1 MAKRTPP
8 APPTRTELRT
18 SHGEARAKL
27 TDRITKG
34 RELSQTLQ
42 SPDGVNRR
50 GDYKKWTI
58 YNSTLLESLFTGDEV
73 SKKYRWC
80 GSPLEAFFEEP
91 SQWELLKRD
100 TGKMEAE
107 LHCLESIVDELELY
121 PEAAGSSSPAT
132 RGDMAEPAGA
142 RPTRAFIVH
151 GRDNAPREAVARFL
165 TGIGIEPVILHEQ
178 ANRGDTV
185 IEKLDRHR
193 DVSFA
198 VVLLTGDDEGRLIG
212 AAELHPRARQNVILE
227 LGYFVG
233 CLGRKNVCALYRA
246 PLELPSDWDGVVWVS
261 LDERGAWKLDLA
273 RELKAAGFLVD
284 LSNVV

>member
-8 APPTRTELRT
+8 ASPKRTDLKT

-34 RELSQTLQ
+34 RELSQALQ
-42 SPDGVNRR
+42 GPDGVNRR
-50 GDYKKWTI
+50 GDYKKWTS

-73 SKKYRWC
+73 RKKYRWC
-80 GSPLEAFFEEP
+80 GAPLEAFFEEP
-91 SQWELLKRD
+91 SQLELLQRD
-100 TGKMEAE
+100 TGKIEAE
-107 LHCLESIVDELELY
+107 LHCLDSIVDELELY
-121 PEAAGSSSPAT
+121 PEAAGSSSPAP
-132 RGDMAEPAGA
+132 REDMTEPAGA
-142 RPTRAFIVH
+142 HPTRAFIVH
-151 GRDNAPREAVARFL
+151 GRDDGPREAVARFL

-212 AAELHPRARQNVILE
+212 TAELHPRARQNVILE

-233 CLGRKNVCALYRA
+233 CLGRNNVCALYRA
-246 PLELPSDWDGVVWVS
+246 PLELPSDWEGVVWVS

-273 RELKAAGFLVD
+273 RELKAAGFTFD
-284 LSNVV
+284 LSKIV

>member
-18 SHGEARAKL
+18 SHGEARRKL
-27 TDRITKG
+27 DDRITKG
-34 RELSQTLQ
+34 RELFEQLR

-50 GDYKKWTI
+50 GDYKKWTS

-80 GSPLEAFFEEP
+80 GAPLEAFFEEP
-91 SQWELLKRD
+91 SQLELLQRD

-132 RGDMAEPAGA
+132 RGDMAEPAIA

-151 GRDNAPREAVARFL
+151 GRDDGPREAVARFL
-165 TGIGIEPVILHEQ
+165 VDLGIEPLILHEQ
-178 ANRGDTV
+178 PNRGDTI
-185 IEKLDRHR
+185 IEKLERHR

-212 AAELHPRARQNVILE
+212 DADLRPRSRQNVILE

-233 CLGRKNVCALYRA
+233 CLGRENVCALYRDDV
-246 PLELPSDWDGVVWVS
+246 ELPSDWDGVVWVS

-273 RELKAAGFLVD
+273 RELKAAGFTID
-284 LSNVV
+284 LSNIV